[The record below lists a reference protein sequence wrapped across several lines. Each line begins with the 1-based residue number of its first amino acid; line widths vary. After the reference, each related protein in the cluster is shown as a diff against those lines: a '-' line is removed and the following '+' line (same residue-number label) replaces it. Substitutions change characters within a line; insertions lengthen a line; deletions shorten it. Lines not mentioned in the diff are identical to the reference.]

1 MVDPNPDE
9 NLTQEEKQKIFE
21 EARAPVNL
29 IYKELEEIRQR
40 LNEEK
45 FTGEECDLN
54 EKHKEI
60 YNKWKVAMKNAA
72 KDIFERINSK
82 GIKNILVDRKE
93 VFCVDFHGL
102 FVDEAKEV
110 FSEFILPLLDVAKQI
125 MIITG
130 RGMHS
135 QSGKSILKEA
145 ILEYLTFMNIKFK
158 PVANNEGV
166 IYIFSDHF

>member
-1 MVDPNPDE
+1 
-9 NLTQEEKQKIFE
+9 
-21 EARAPVNL
+21 
-29 IYKELEEIRQR
+29 
-40 LNEEK
+40 
-45 FTGEECDLN
+45 
-54 EKHKEI
+54 
-60 YNKWKVAMKNAA
+60 MKNAA

-82 GIKNILVDRKE
+82 GIKNIIVDRKE

-145 ILEYLTFMNIKFK
+145 ILEHLTFLNIKFK
-158 PVANNEGV
+158 TVTNNEGV